1 MSLGAYKAFEPRTL
15 GRVLK
20 AEVNRAFTVTGGTLA
35 AGGGAERSV
44 ELGEVLGAITL
55 GAVSAEAKDGN
66 VGEGGVGAVT
76 LGPRAKAGIYTLT
89 CITEAANAG
98 TFQVVDPDGYRLP
111 DLTVGVA
118 YVSDHINCTVS
129 DSGEDFDKGDGFEIT
144 IAVGSGHLV
153 ALDPTAVNG
162 AQNAVGIAA
171 MDATAPAAATAALNV
186 ISFGA
191 IVNGAEL
198 KWPEGATDGQKAAAT
213 AQLAVRF
220 IDIRA
225 EA

>member
-20 AEVNRAFTVTGGTLA
+20 AEVNRAFTVTGGILA
-35 AGGGAERSV
+35 AGGEAERSV

-55 GAVSAEAKDGN
+55 GAVSAEAKEGN
-66 VGEGGVGAVT
+66 VGAVT
-76 LGPRAKAGIYTLT
+76 PGPRAKVGRYTLT

-111 DLTVGVA
+111 DLAVGVA

-144 IAVGSGHLV
+144 IAAGNGHLV

-171 MDATAPAAATAALNV
+171 MSATAPAAATATINK

-198 KWPEGATDGQKAAAT
+198 IWPEGITDSQKAAAI
-213 AQLAVRF
+213 AQLATRF